1 MSFPLKPSASKSG
14 RLTRQANVTS
24 GGSHSHDIPSTS
36 DSFLQSLNPRSTLL
50 LRAELPK
57 PMSRLPEIRLDDGSG
72 GSGGKVQVGQVK
84 PQKSCES
91 YDSAASGMSW
101 SSSQSTVAV
110 GGGYCNSTSVSGNPS
125 FTSYEEDEEP
135 LQSHP
140 QQSIVQIPSTPSAL
154 HRTQYSPRHDNAQ
167 HRMGH
172 PFRTNYSFEE
182 VHITS
187 EQVHEQTRENKT
199 SEERTEAIESP
210 REKADEFFDSV
221 FDKQEKEPA
230 EKGESSIAPRGS
242 AKKKSFRR
250 FWKLAYRAIRSE
262 ASNRD
267 GNSKFGSPRKKS
279 GSEETEGEID
289 PVYQLL
295 KSAATQRHL
304 SAKNSTSSDHGG
316 HTGQPPRLSSSSR
329 ASSTTQKEQSP

>member
-187 EQVHEQTRENKT
+187 EQ
-199 SEERTEAIESP
+199 
-210 REKADEFFDSV
+210 
-221 FDKQEKEPA
+221 PA

-250 FWKLAYRAIRSE
+250 FWKLAYRAIRS
-262 ASNRD
+262 
-267 GNSKFGSPRKKS
+267 
-279 GSEETEGEID
+279 EID

-316 HTGQPPRLSSSSR
+316 HTGQPPRLSSSGDGLEGELTPHMT
-329 ASSTTQKEQSP
+329 AAGFA